1 MGHIMI
7 QAKYAIV
14 IVTYNREALLRECIR
29 QVNCQTVQASSI
41 VIVNNASTDG
51 TNAYLDEL
59 ENQGESYDIINLPQ
73 NIGGAGGFAK
83 GIECAAGKDVECVLI
98 IDDDAMIARDYMETI
113 LQTRQTYPQY
123 RAFAGVVKVN
133 DRIDTFH
140 RRSVSKAG
148 LLFKNCGEE
157 KYLSP
162 YFECEIASFCGMVL
176 DTEIIRQ
183 IGLPHSGYFIW
194 HDDAEYSLR
203 VGKYSRFLVVTGAV
217 LEHKTK
223 LSNTVY
229 PRRYDWKE
237 YYAVRNRILLVR
249 EHGTILDRVLN
260 AVHLFIHVIFRNWL
274 FGLVKKDHYDW
285 KYENDIVKKAIKAA
299 NSRDL
304 RIGEANGIAEDIV
317 SKSREV

>member
-1 MGHIMI
+1 MI
-7 QAKYAIV
+7 QVKYAIV

-59 ENQGESYDIINLPQ
+59 ENQGERYDIINLPQ

-83 GIECAAGKDVECVLI
+83 GVECAAGKDVECVLI

-157 KYLSP
+157 KYRSP

-203 VGKYSRFLVVTGAV
+203 VGKYSRFLVVTEAV
-217 LEHKTK
+217 LTHKTK
-223 LSNTVY
+223 VISNKI
-229 PRRYDWKE
+229 PRRYEWRD
-237 YYAVRNRILLVR
+237 YYAIRNRIWYVK
-249 EHGTILDRVLN
+249 EHGTWIDKIVNYTDLSIR
-260 AVHLFIHVIFRNWL
+260 IIFRNWW
-274 FGLVKKDHYDW
+274 FGIIRMDHYDW
-285 KYENDIVKKAIKAA
+285 KYEQKIVRKAIRDAKNISLNKAK
-299 NSRDL
+299 NYE
-304 RIGEANGIAEDIV
+304 I
-317 SKSREV
+317 